1 MIGLYRLKPTYAR
14 LLRPFVD
21 TLESRGISPDAVSA
35 AGVAC
40 GSAAGLVVAFAEP
53 GPMAA
58 LLVAALVAGRL
69 GCANMDGTL
78 ARRRAPRAFGAVV
91 NELGD
96 RIADL
101 ALLAGLCTHLGWAT
115 GAVMLA
121 ATLPSWASLA
131 VASNGRPR
139 SNSGP
144 MGKTERCALL
154 VIATATGW
162 FAPIAVVV
170 VIGSVITAAV
180 RLVEGARTAQVS
192 R

>member
-1 MIGLYRLKPTYAR
+1 
-14 LLRPFVD
+14 
-21 TLESRGISPDAVSA
+21 
-35 AGVAC
+35 
-40 GSAAGLVVAFAEP
+40 LVVAFAEP
-53 GPMAA
+53 GPTAA

-78 ARRRAPRAFGAVV
+78 ARRRTPREFGAVV

-101 ALLAGLCTHLGWAT
+101 ALLAGLCTHLGWAA

-131 VASNGRPR
+131 VASTGGPR

>member
-1 MIGLYRLKPTYAR
+1 MIGLYGLKPAYAR

-21 TLESRGISPDAVSA
+21 TLESRGICPDAVSVAGALFA
-35 AGVAC
+35 AG
-40 GSAAGLVVAFAEP
+40 AGLVVAFAEP
-53 GPMAA
+53 GPTAA

-78 ARRRAPRAFGAVV
+78 ARRRTPREFGAVV

-101 ALLAGLCTHLGWAT
+101 ALLAGLCTHLGWAA

-131 VASNGRPR
+131 VASTGGPR